1 MPLAVLVTHDAARP
15 SPCALSALRTSVCS
29 ATMTTPGVASTTP
42 APVCSKAT
50 RTRRTGFSHRVGAPT
65 LATLRDS
72 GPSLCPGP
80 MLQGVSYVQISGIG
94 AYIRTQMPIRAPA
107 GLPCTI
113 EAIIRSGTDT
123 PSSRPTGPFSP
134 NVGEE
139 KFCEL
144 RLLGILRSSLP
155 ASHAQVTPKIA
166 HLSDTPV
173 PIRKYARH
181 VTDKGTP

>member
-1 MPLAVLVTHDAARP
+1 
-15 SPCALSALRTSVCS
+15 
-29 ATMTTPGVASTTP
+29 
-42 APVCSKAT
+42 
-50 RTRRTGFSHRVGAPT
+50 
-65 LATLRDS
+65 
-72 GPSLCPGP
+72 

-94 AYIRTQMPIRAPA
+94 AYIRIQMPIRAPA

-144 RLLGILRSSLP
+144 RLLGILRSSHP
-155 ASHAQVTPKIA
+155 QIATWHTKIR
-166 HLSDTPV
+166 HLGDAPSTSCLLLWW
-173 PIRKYARH
+173 
-181 VTDKGTP
+181 

>member
-1 MPLAVLVTHDAARP
+1 
-15 SPCALSALRTSVCS
+15 
-29 ATMTTPGVASTTP
+29 
-42 APVCSKAT
+42 
-50 RTRRTGFSHRVGAPT
+50 
-65 LATLRDS
+65 
-72 GPSLCPGP
+72 

-94 AYIRTQMPIRAPA
+94 AYIRIQMPIRAPA

-181 VTDKGTP
+181 VTDKGRRELSLPTLLTTPPEGRRSPYEAHHSVVDHHGPNPVGGKRGGSGGGDRLRRSAS